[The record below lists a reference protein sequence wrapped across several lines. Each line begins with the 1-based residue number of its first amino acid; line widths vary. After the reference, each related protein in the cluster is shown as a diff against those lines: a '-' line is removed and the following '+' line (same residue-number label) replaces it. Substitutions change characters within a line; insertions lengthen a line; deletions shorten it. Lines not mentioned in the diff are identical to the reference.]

1 MKPQLTRLVTLILVG
16 FGLVGSACS
25 KQHED
30 DDHHEEVGHPI
41 VLTTP
46 AVMDVPTSQDYVC
59 QIHSRRNIEVRA
71 LTEGYLQ
78 EISVQEGQVVR
89 EGQVLFKIFPVL
101 YQARLEADKAELRLA
116 EINLRNTQRLNEQ
129 NVVSD
134 QELALSRAERDR
146 AKAKFDRAAAEYRF
160 TKIVAPFDGIVDRQ
174 LMQQGSLVEKGDVLT
189 TISDN
194 SVMWVYFN
202 VPEADYL
209 RFTSIPGAVNPDA
222 PQKLTLPGAT
232 IRLRLAN
239 RALFDQP
246 GAQTLTMESEFDN
259 KTGNVK
265 FRADFPNP
273 ERLLRHGQ
281 TGTLLI
287 EETLSDVLV
296 IPQRATFEILDGQYV
311 YVVDDNGV
319 AHQRKIT
326 ISHELEDIYV
336 IENGLSADDK
346 IVLEGVR
353 QVHDGEHLENTE
365 FRPPEE
371 AVSNLKH
378 HAE

>member
-1 MKPQLTRLVTLILVG
+1 MNPQLTRLVTLTLVG
-16 FGLVGSACS
+16 FGLVGGACS
-25 KQHED
+25 KQPED
-30 DDHHEEVGHPI
+30 NGHHGEASHPI

-78 EISVQEGQVVR
+78 EISVQEGQEVK
-89 EGQVLFKIFPVL
+89 EGQVLFKILPVL
-101 YQARLEADKAELRLA
+101 YKARLDADNAELRLA

-134 QELALSRAERDR
+134 QELALARAERAR
-146 AKAKFDRAAAEYRF
+146 AKAKVDRAAAEYGF

-209 RFTSIPGAVNPDA
+209 RFTSIPGAINPDA

-239 RALFDQP
+239 GAFFNQR

-273 ERLLRHGQ
+273 DRLLRYGQ
-281 TGTLLI
+281 TGTLVI

-311 YVVDDNGV
+311 YLVDDNGV

-336 IENGLSADDK
+336 IGNGLSADDK

-371 AVSNLKH
+371 AVSNLKN

>member
-1 MKPQLTRLVTLILVG
+1 
-16 FGLVGSACS
+16 
-25 KQHED
+25 
-30 DDHHEEVGHPI
+30 
-41 VLTTP
+41 
-46 AVMDVPTSQDYVC
+46 MDVPTSQDYVC

-78 EISVQEGQVVR
+78 EISVQEGQEVK
-89 EGQVLFKIFPVL
+89 EGQVLFKILPVL
-101 YQARLEADKAELRLA
+101 YKARLDADNAELRLA

-134 QELALSRAERDR
+134 QELALARAERAR
-146 AKAKFDRAAAEYRF
+146 AKAKVDRAAAEYGF

-209 RFTSIPGAVNPDA
+209 RFTSIPGAINPDA

-239 RALFDQP
+239 GAFFNQR

-273 ERLLRHGQ
+273 DRLLRHGQ
-281 TGTLLI
+281 TGTLVI

-311 YVVDDNGV
+311 YLVDDNGV

-336 IENGLSADDK
+336 IGNGLSADDK

-371 AVSNLKH
+371 AVSNLKN